1 MRLDCGVTAEGL
13 LLGLR
18 RLCVVKVIAQFRY
31 LQMVRLCGGLSYS
44 NTHSNVLETFTVS
57 DLFIVGAVQSEEFD
71 DVGSPKLSL
80 VLDVGD
86 RFEFE
91 G

>member
-1 MRLDCGVTAEGL
+1 MGLDCGVTAEAL

-18 RLCVVKVIAQFRY
+18 RLCVVRITAQFRY
-31 LQMVRLCGGLSYS
+31 LHMVRFCEGFSDK
-44 NTHSNVLETFTVS
+44 NTHGDVLEAFTVA

-80 VLDVGD
+80 VLDAGD
-86 RFEFE
+86 GFEF
-91 G
+91 

>member
-1 MRLDCGVTAEGL
+1 
-13 LLGLR
+13 
-18 RLCVVKVIAQFRY
+18 
-31 LQMVRLCGGLSYS
+31 MVRLCEGFSYK
-44 NTHSNVLETFTVS
+44 NAHGNVLEAFAVA